1 MNGAQPIR
9 RIAILGGGT
18 AGWMAAALLAC
29 KLRGLAET
37 IQVIESPEIGTVGVG
52 EATIPPIG
60 LFNGALGLDE
70 GDFMRQTRA
79 TFKLGIQFQ
88 DWGRVGHRYFH
99 PFGVFGTTP
108 GMDTLHHIW
117 LKARRH
123 GETRA
128 FEQWS
133 LNATAAQLNRFMRPE
148 KSHRGLA
155 SLYSYAF
162 HFDASLYAQYLRRY
176 AEQRGVLRLER
187 KVEQVELRPADGFI
201 QALRL
206 DDGSR
211 VEADLYID
219 CSGFRGLLIEEALH
233 TGYEDWT
240 HWLPC
245 DRAIAV
251 PCESA
256 GELTPYTR
264 STARSAGW
272 QWRIPLQHRIGNGY
286 VYCSRYLSDDE
297 ATATL
302 LANLDGPA
310 LTEPKVLRFT
320 TGRRR
325 LFWNKNCIAL
335 GLASGFMEP
344 LESTSIHLVQS
355 GLMQLAA
362 IFPDR
367 SFDPADA
374 AEYNRLQIGEYEH
387 VRDFVML
394 HYHATER
401 DDHPLWRYCAAM
413 PIPDSLAYRKQ
424 LFCSSGRV
432 AFYDKELFVEPN
444 WLSLF
449 IGQRCWPRRHDPLA
463 DIPSLADTQ
472 RHLATLKAQIRDTAE
487 HMPTHEQF
495 IAAHGRAPP
504 RRAP

>member
-1 MNGAQPIR
+1 MSAARPIR

-18 AGWMAAALLAC
+18 AGWMAAALLAS
-29 KLRGLAET
+29 KLRGLTDA

-52 EATIPPIG
+52 EATIPPIA

-70 GDFMRQTRA
+70 ADFMRQTRA
-79 TFKLGIQFQ
+79 TFKLGIQFR
-88 DWGRVGHRYFH
+88 DWGRLGQTYFH
-99 PFGVFGTTP
+99 PFGVFGTSP
-108 GMDTLHHIW
+108 DMDALHHCW
-117 LKARRH
+117 LKARQH
-123 GETRA
+123 GETRV

-133 LNATAAQLNRFMRPE
+133 LNAVAAQLNRCMRPE
-148 KSHRGLA
+148 QSNDSSA

-162 HFDASLYAQYLRRY
+162 HFDANLYAQYLRRY
-176 AEQRGVLRLER
+176 AEQRGVVRLER
-187 KVEQVELRPADGFI
+187 KVVNVELRGEDGFI
-201 QALRL
+201 QALQL
-206 DDGSR
+206 DDGER
-211 VEADLYID
+211 VEAELYID
-219 CSGFRGLLIEEALH
+219 CSGFRGLLIEQALH

-245 DRAIAV
+245 DRAVAV
-251 PCESA
+251 PCASA
-256 GELTPYTR
+256 GALTPYTR

-302 LANLDGPA
+302 LAHLDGAA
-310 LTEPKVLRFT
+310 LAEPRLLRFT

-325 LFWNKNCIAL
+325 QFWNKNCIAL
-335 GLASGFMEP
+335 GLASGFLEP
-344 LESTSIHLVQS
+344 LESTSIHLIQS

-374 AEYNRLQIGEYEH
+374 AEYNRLQIGEIEH
-387 VRDFVML
+387 IRDFVLL

-401 DDHPLWRYCAAM
+401 DDQPLWRYCSRM
-413 PIPDSLAYRKQ
+413 PIPDSLAYRKN

-432 AFYDKELFVEPN
+432 AFDDKELFVEPN

-449 IGQRCWPRRHDPLA
+449 IGQRCWPRRFDPLA
-463 DIPSLADTQ
+463 GIPAVEETRRQLAG
-472 RHLATLKAQIRDTAE
+472 LKQQIRQTAE
-487 HMPTHEQF
+487 CMPTHEQF
-495 IAAHGRAPP
+495 IAEHGRAG
-504 RRAP
+504 